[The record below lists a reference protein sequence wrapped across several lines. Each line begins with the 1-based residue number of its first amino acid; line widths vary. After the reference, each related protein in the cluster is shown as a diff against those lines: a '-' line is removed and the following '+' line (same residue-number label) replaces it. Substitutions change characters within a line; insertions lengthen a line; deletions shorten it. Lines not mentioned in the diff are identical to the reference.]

1 LPLGGRATRAQFT
14 AARRIVNGQDRAS
27 LIADYAMR
35 FQDVL
40 LAGGCA

>member
-1 LPLGGRATRAQFT
+1 RAQFT
-14 AARRIVNGQDRAS
+14 AARRAVNGQDRAG

-35 FQDVL
+35 FQDAL